1 MYTTPNIFQLSY
13 TIQLRYC
20 QVGQIRLNG
29 SGNSPQLFNTLSGKK
44 RSYFCFHSDYA
55 FDKCDMYLEG
65 TFGNCHVTFRRGW
78 GGRVPEKKLLPKL
91 KKKYLKDAEN

>member
-20 QVGQIRLNG
+20 QVDQIRLNG

-44 RSYFCFHSDYA
+44 RSYLCIHSDYT
-55 FDKCDMYLEG
+55 FDKFDMYLGG
-65 TFGNCHVTFRRGW
+65 TLGNCHVTFRRGW
-78 GGRVPEKKLLPKL
+78 GGGVPENKFV
-91 KKKYLKDAEN
+91 A